1 MNIIITVK
9 FSLTALQTLFD
20 LIGINHC
27 SITVKLIEC
36 DFDDKPIVRYKAGE
50 GVNHQTPLS
59 QLAKARSLII
69 ISQIMLTWHVGP
81 KCWNRYYFVKNL
93 DKIVHK
99 IATFLLFQNM

>member
-1 MNIIITVK
+1 MI
-9 FSLTALQTLFD
+9 
-20 LIGINHC
+20 
-27 SITVKLIEC
+27 ITVKLIEC
-36 DFDDKPIVRYKAGE
+36 DFDAKPMVRFKAGE

-69 ISQIMLTWHVGP
+69 ISQTMLTWHVGP
-81 KCWNRYYFVKNL
+81 KCWKRYYFVKNL